1 MSDAVVSAK
10 TAPTYWH
17 GGVPGLKPGDI
28 LQPGH
33 NRKLHDGCPYCE
45 ARARGEAHQ
54 GIDGPSQ
61 QADKIYLTTD
71 RLYAK
76 H

>member
-1 MSDAVVSAK
+1 MSDK
-10 TAPTYWH
+10 TTTAYWH

-33 NRKLHDGCPYCE
+33 NRKLRDGCPYCE
-45 ARARGEAHQ
+45 ARARVEAHQ

-61 QADKIYLTTD
+61 LRRPARPAGRRVGRGQAL
-71 RLYAK
+71 
-76 H
+76 